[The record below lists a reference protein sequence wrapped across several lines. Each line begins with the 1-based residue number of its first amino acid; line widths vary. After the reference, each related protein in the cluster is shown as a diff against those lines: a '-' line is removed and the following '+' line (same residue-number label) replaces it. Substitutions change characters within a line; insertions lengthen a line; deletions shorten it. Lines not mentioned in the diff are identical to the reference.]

1 MCFSGH
7 SHSNTDGLPSNETL
21 RALQSQGKKN
31 WFSVQM
37 IGVLNLLLIMF
48 LAAFFSVWLVAL
60 EAYNASVLEVLR
72 GILSHPEW
80 LFRLYQPP
88 HADAATIFLAWITF
102 EALLFTALPGPIYFG
117 QPTPAGEN
125 LPYKLNGFKCWLITI
140 SVIANLWAIDVI
152 DLPFVARNWAQFLS
166 AAAYYAW
173 ALAVL
178 SFLKAHLAPSHVMD
192 RRFSGELGRNASKFP
207 S

>member
-1 MCFSGH
+1 MCVSGH
-7 SHSNTDGLPSNETL
+7 LHSNTDGLPSDETL
-21 RALQSQGKKN
+21 QTLQSEGKKSRI
-31 WFSVQM
+31 FVQM
-37 IGVLNLLLIMF
+37 IGILHLLLMLF
-48 LAAFFSVWLVAL
+48 LAAFFTVWWVAL
-60 EAYNASVLEVLR
+60 EAYNASVSEVLW

-80 LFRLYQPP
+80 LFHLYQPP
-88 HADAATIFLAWITF
+88 HADAATIFLAWIIF

-117 QPTPAGEN
+117 QPTPAGKI

-152 DLPFVARNWAQFLS
+152 DLPFVARNWSEFLS

-173 ALAVL
+173 ALAAL

-192 RRFSGELGRNASKFP
+192 RRFSGGFERDLR
-207 S
+207 